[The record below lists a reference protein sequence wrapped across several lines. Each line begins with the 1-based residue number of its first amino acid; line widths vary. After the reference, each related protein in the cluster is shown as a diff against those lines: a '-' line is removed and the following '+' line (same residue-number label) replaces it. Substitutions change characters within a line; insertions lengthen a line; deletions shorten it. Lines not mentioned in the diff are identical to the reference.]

1 MTHSNSE
8 IISSNSLVTL
18 HYRIRQSEGAIL
30 ISTFESQPA
39 TLQLGQNE
47 LSPKLEQAL
56 LGLKNG
62 EKKAIHFAAG
72 EIFGMRHPDLVGRI
86 PREDLPINDEI
97 DVHTVISFTG
107 PDGNP
112 FSGLVLE
119 LDEHSALIDFNH
131 PLAGKAVEFDVEIIG
146 VL

>member
-1 MTHSNSE
+1 MTHNDSG

-18 HYRIRQSEGAIL
+18 HYRIRQSDGAIL

-62 EKKAIHFAAG
+62 ENKSFQFGAG
-72 EIFGMRHPDLVGRI
+72 EIFGDRHPDLVGRI
-86 PREDLPINDEI
+86 PRQDLPINEEV

-112 FSGLVLE
+112 FSGVVLE

-131 PLAGKAVEFDVEIIG
+131 PLAGKAVEFEVEIIG